1 MGGDISLAEG
11 AADVGL
17 GEGAGRYRFGRSVW
31 SRNLC
36 LCHVDIPGDAK
47 SRRGVLLLIELFL
60 FQCLNIE
67 VPADV
72 CLDLRSAD
80 LTPQDIRILAG
91 DDDCEIPLG
100 RNH

>member
-1 MGGDISLAEG
+1 MLFRS
-11 AADVGL
+11 DVGFC
-17 GEGAGRYRFGRSVW
+17 EGAGSYCIELSALSWDLGFCYV
-31 SRNLC
+31 
-36 LCHVDIPGDAK
+36 HIPRDAK

-60 FQCLNIE
+60 LQCLNIE